1 MQSPDYVRQLEWRSA
16 LSRLQHESERYCR
29 SRGVT
34 APQYHVLL
42 AIKACEAFTGPTVG
56 RIAQLLSIVPSTAVG
71 LVDRLVA
78 QELAERSVDR
88 WDARVVRMRLTAAG
102 EELVHE
108 LAEWHRARLAELAT
122 TLASAVSAAVTTQ
135 TIEDLVQADELARD
149 AGTDGPRLVVNDR

>member
-29 SRGVT
+29 ARGVT

-56 RIAQLLSIVPSTAVG
+56 RLAQLLSIVPSTAVG

-78 QELAERSVDR
+78 QGLAERSVDR
-88 WDARVVRMRLTAAG
+88 WDARVVRMRLTPAG
-102 EELVHE
+102 EALVKE
-108 LAEWHRARLAELAT
+108 LAGWHRARLAELAT
-122 TLASAVSAAVTTQ
+122 TLASAVSAAVPPE
-135 TIEDLVQADELARD
+135 TIQDLVEAEDLGRDHGPDESALA
-149 AGTDGPRLVVNDR
+149 VNDG